1 MEYYRAVCPPAPTL
15 TEKNLPDQ
23 AGKVFIVTGANSGVG
38 AELAEILYAHNAT
51 VYVAARSKEKANFA
65 IEKIKTAQSTS
76 ASTGKLAF
84 LHLDLADLTTIK
96 ASAEEFLAAES
107 RLDVLWLNAG
117 VMTPPQGSK
126 TEQGY
131 ELQLGT
137 NNLGHFLFVKYLH
150 EILKKTTLAAPK
162 NSVRVIWVSSS
173 AAMMAPKPAIDFAN
187 MTYSKDESA
196 MTKYARSKAGNVL
209 HAVEYAKR
217 TAGEGILSLSLNP
230 GNLKSGLQ
238 RHMSRT
244 AAAIAGLILYDPIFG
259 AYTELYAGLSAE
271 ISEEHNASFVAPW
284 GRVIKIRQDLW
295 DPALTE
301 KYWKWSEEQVKGY

>member
-1 MEYYRAVCPPAPTL
+1 MEYYRAMCPPAPTL

-23 AGKVFIVTGANSGVG
+23 AGKVFLVTGANSGVG
-38 AELAEILYAHNAT
+38 AELAQILYAHNAT
-51 VYVAARSKEKANFA
+51 VYVAARSKEKANLA
-65 IEKIKTAQSTS
+65 IEKIKTAET
-76 ASTGKLAF
+76 ASTGKLVF
-84 LHLDLADLTTIK
+84 LHLDLGDLTTIK

-150 EILKKTTLAAPK
+150 ELLKRTTLAAPK

-173 AAMMAPKPAIDFAN
+173 IAMMAPKPAIDFAN
-187 MTYSKDESA
+187 MNYSKDESA
-196 MTKYARSKAGNVL
+196 MTKYARSKAGNIL
-209 HAVEYAKR
+209 HAVEFAKR

-244 AAAIAGLILYDPIFG
+244 TAALTRLVLYDPIFG
-259 AYTELYAGLSAE
+259 AYTELFAGLSAE
-271 ISEEHNASFVAPW
+271 ISEEQNASFVAPW

-295 DPALTE
+295 NPALTE